1 MSDSAIGVEN
11 IITVRM
17 NARTDLAA
25 LYTWNTESVARV
37 IQAIWAKELRPTLQQ
52 SSIAR
57 VGVICALR
65 DGGCAVAPHDPL
77 WLLQGAWTLGAAVRA
92 TNVFFKKWCDD
103 SVPELDEEEIKERID
118 EHGEYIRNAKR
129 NSTIQPSLRPAYPCH
144 PWCSTCR
151 NALRCT
157 GTPPLEWPVLCAQVS
172 YKWDSFWQG
181 PGASGRN
188 KCD

>member
-37 IQAIWAKELRPTLQQ
+37 IQAIWAKELRPTLTQ
-52 SSIAR
+52 SSIAH

-77 WLLQGAWTLGAAVRA
+77 WLLQGAWTLPMLATFCVRRWTQRPFGGA
-92 TNVFFKKWCDD
+92 CD
-103 SVPELDEEEIKERID
+103 
-118 EHGEYIRNAKR
+118 KR
-129 NSTIQPSLRPAYPCH
+129 VACVCGH
-144 PWCSTCR
+144 
-151 NALRCT
+151 
-157 GTPPLEWPVLCAQVS
+157 
-172 YKWDSFWQG
+172 
-181 PGASGRN
+181 
-188 KCD
+188 

>member
-77 WLLQGAWTLGAAVRA
+77 WILQGAWTLPMLATFCVRRWTPRPLSGACGKRVACACWTSENLQGRGESNNA
-92 TNVFFKKWCDD
+92 TMTEGYW
-103 SVPELDEEEIKERID
+103 E
-118 EHGEYIRNAKR
+118 
-129 NSTIQPSLRPAYPCH
+129 TI
-144 PWCSTCR
+144 
-151 NALRCT
+151 
-157 GTPPLEWPVLCAQVS
+157 
-172 YKWDSFWQG
+172 WQG
-181 PGASGRN
+181 LGAW
-188 KCD
+188 KTQKECIF

>member
-37 IQAIWAKELRPTLQQ
+37 IQAIWAKELRPALQQ

-77 WLLQGAWTLGAAVRA
+77 WLLQGAWTLPMLLQGAFGVGETVAKWAWRLSSGKKHGAV
-92 TNVFFKKWCDD
+92 
-103 SVPELDEEEIKERID
+103 
-118 EHGEYIRNAKR
+118 G
-129 NSTIQPSLRPAYPCH
+129 
-144 PWCSTCR
+144 
-151 NALRCT
+151 ALK
-157 GTPPLEWPVLCAQVS
+157 PLS
-172 YKWDSFWQG
+172 H
-181 PGASGRN
+181 
-188 KCD
+188 